1 MIVRRKN
8 IYGDGTIEYEEYEI
22 DESEVDDTEATESD
36 YIDALQDLG
45 VDVDA

>member
-22 DESEVDDTEATESD
+22 DESDEDDTDATESD
-36 YIDALQDLG
+36 YLTALQDLG
-45 VDVDA
+45 VDVE